1 MMKTILLQ
9 KNRWLAGFLGMAALL
24 GACSKLPQSD
34 NNHPYMENGRVIA
47 FPGAEGFGR
56 FAQGARGAA
65 NPSVYIVTN
74 LNDNGPGSF
83 RDAVSQPGRFVVFA
97 VSGIIRLQSN
107 LSVAANTTIA
117 GQTAPGKGVVLY
129 GRKVTFTGANNSIT
143 RYMRIRLGVNGGA
156 SRNDDASGVAN
167 GKNMIFDHVSF
178 SWGQDEVF
186 SINWDNKGNEPDS
199 ITIQNSIIGQGLHR
213 HNHSAG
219 GLIQTVNGKISML
232 KNLYHSNKTRN
243 PKVKGYNE
251 FVNNVVYN
259 YGNLDNPMGHTVS
272 GDAYIMGGSAG
283 ISEVN
288 ILNNYFISGPLTP
301 PKNTPF
307 SRGTGTFYLHAAGN
321 YFDPNKNGVLD
332 GSLVPFDTI
341 GYPGLAD
348 SNFVQQPFAY
358 PAKTPSMN
366 AEQAYHYV
374 LNNAGATL
382 PSRDEVDLSMINELR
397 SKGKQGSYIYTES
410 DLALPNDGLGSFP
423 EATALK
429 DTDLDGIPDVWEQRL
444 GLNANDATDALQTNT
459 SFPQYLN
466 IEVYINAL
474 TPTSR

>member
-1 MMKTILLQ
+1 MMKTILLK

-167 GKNMIFDHVSF
+167 GENMIFDHVSF

-199 ITIQNSIIGQGLHR
+199 ITIQ
-213 HNHSAG
+213 
-219 GLIQTVNGKISML
+219 
-232 KNLYHSNKTRN
+232 
-243 PKVKGYNE
+243 
-251 FVNNVVYN
+251 
-259 YGNLDNPMGHTVS
+259 
-272 GDAYIMGGSAG
+272 
-283 ISEVN
+283 
-288 ILNNYFISGPLTP
+288 
-301 PKNTPF
+301 
-307 SRGTGTFYLHAAGN
+307 
-321 YFDPNKNGVLD
+321 
-332 GSLVPFDTI
+332 
-341 GYPGLAD
+341 
-348 SNFVQQPFAY
+348 
-358 PAKTPSMN
+358 
-366 AEQAYHYV
+366 
-374 LNNAGATL
+374 
-382 PSRDEVDLSMINELR
+382 
-397 SKGKQGSYIYTES
+397 
-410 DLALPNDGLGSFP
+410 
-423 EATALK
+423 
-429 DTDLDGIPDVWEQRL
+429 
-444 GLNANDATDALQTNT
+444 
-459 SFPQYLN
+459 
-466 IEVYINAL
+466 
-474 TPTSR
+474 